1 MAGFIE
7 GYSELF
13 NLDSEESP
21 EKGSESEGD
30 SGQDNSGNWF
40 VVLDLVR
47 ETTGLNVNEIL
58 DQSITWTL
66 NWLGFAIESKKKQAR
81 ELDKIYG
88 RNRV

>member
-13 NLDSEESP
+13 NLDSEESS
-21 EKGSESEGD
+21 EEGSESEGS

-47 ETTGLNVNEIL
+47 ETTGLDVNAIL
-58 DQSITWTL
+58 DQSIVWTL
-66 NWLGFAIESKKKQAR
+66 NWLGYVTYKKRKEAEAIRKSLHK
-81 ELDKIYG
+81 
-88 RNRV
+88 

>member
-7 GYSELF
+7 GYPELF
-13 NLDSEESP
+13 NLDSEESS
-21 EKGSESEGD
+21 EEGSESEG
-30 SGQDNSGNWF
+30 SNGQDNSGNWF

-58 DQSITWTL
+58 DQTVTWTL

>member
-13 NLDSEESP
+13 NLDSEESS
-21 EKGSESEGD
+21 EEGSESEGS

-47 ETTGLNVNEIL
+47 ETTGLNTNEIL
-58 DQSITWTL
+58 DQSIVWTL
-66 NWLGFAIESKKKQAR
+66 NWLGYVTDKKRKEAEAIRRSLKQS
-81 ELDKIYG
+81 
-88 RNRV
+88 